1 MNKLEA
7 IKDFINRDLNAVPQE
22 WVKIVAENEGNY
34 PRLPMW
40 GTMWIVEE
48 DFIGKKLIKH
58 SRIMAESAEEIELD
72 AIENEKDREAVQKAI
87 ANDQQDWSLL
97 EQYIDEEMAGEH
109 CVLDKDGN
117 TTALFVY
124 EVGDEYVIGVNGAGW
139 NFYDG
144 VWDKLYDL
152 LGLKWHEEM

>member
-1 MNKLEA
+1 MTTKREA
-7 IKDFINRDLNAVPQE
+7 IEEMVKRDLSAVPHD
-22 WVKIVAENEGNY
+22 WVATVAEHNGSY
-34 PRLPMW
+34 PSLPMW
-40 GTMWIVEE
+40 GTMWFVDNYTGEKLIENSRVMVGSPEEIDLDSIEDEKERKRVEE
-48 DFIGKKLIKH
+48 SINTADYLVT
-58 SRIMAESAEEIELD
+58 ED
-72 AIENEKDREAVQKAI
+72 YV
-87 ANDQQDWSLL
+87 
-97 EQYIDEEMAGEH
+97 DEEMQGER

-152 LGLKWHEEM
+152 LGYQWHDEE